1 MVFLN
6 KAINLSDSGKTDRKE
21 NVLGIEGFERAIK
34 RNFTEKEMKE
44 MTKSLENREAKM
56 RIFLRESEGTFVE
69 GKIMKGFKLVKMMT
83 KSTSKV
89 ETMTKNVGKEKK
101 EELKEQERI
110 GAREDGARENL
121 VEQKKLDEK

>member
-1 MVFLN
+1 
-6 KAINLSDSGKTDRKE
+6 
-21 NVLGIEGFERAIK
+21 
-34 RNFTEKEMKE
+34 
-44 MTKSLENREAKM
+44 MTKCLENRDVKM
-56 RIFLRESEGTFVE
+56 RIFLQELEGTFVE
-69 GKIMKGFKLVKMMT
+69 GKIMKGFKLVKMTT